1 MKIFIVEKGFEE
13 HELRVLK
20 EIIDGLV
27 SSKEDLREKVE
38 IVELSEFREEQG
50 IMIISQQ
57 VIGELNPERSSGQ
70 LFIMFKGGLES
81 NIVGFA
87 QRMGAV
93 GIFPIDRFY
102 GERMEYGEISR
113 FEKILKSIL
122 RDKLSTRFPEWDF
135 KKRIDWKVK
144 LENSLGNFEQDSEEN
159 AYISLFGDEITHRN
173 VKKTNEIIS
182 AAGPYVKQLMS
193 YRNKANK
200 QLELLQ
206 KMELSDAPDLKK
218 AQMAIERLNDLTSEM
233 KFRKPVCILLTGPTG
248 CGKTL
253 LAKYIANCLFGS
265 LKTFSRISLVNMG
278 DNLLESEL
286 FGSFPGSWT
295 GSSYKV
301 GKMVSM
307 AGGAVFLDEIGEI
320 SPAIQAKL
328 LTYLDDMKVLIEGLS
343 DTSGVRVPVLI
354 IAATN
359 RDVRKEMSLGNF
371 RSDFFQRFAYEIH
384 MPSLSE
390 RKSDFRYILSHLL
403 QVKKKILNLSID
415 EISIAAI
422 EKLEGYE
429 YPGNYRELERV
440 VTAAMMSAKMDGREI
455 VLSRDVQF

>member
-1 MKIFIVEKGFEE
+1 N
-13 HELRVLK
+13 VLK
-20 EIIDGLV
+20 SV
-27 SSKEDLREKVE
+27 
-38 IVELSEFREEQG
+38 
-50 IMIISQQ
+50 
-57 VIGELNPERSSGQ
+57 
-70 LFIMFKGGLES
+70 
-81 NIVGFA
+81 
-87 QRMGAV
+87 
-93 GIFPIDRFY
+93 
-102 GERMEYGEISR
+102 
-113 FEKILKSIL
+113 L

-144 LENSLGNFEQDSEEN
+144 LDDKAFQNDKDSEEA
-159 AYISLFGDEITHRN
+159 AYISLFGDDITHRN
-173 VKKTNEIIS
+173 VKKTNEIITS
-182 AAGPYVKQLMS
+182 VMPYVKELKQF
-193 YRNKANK
+193 RDKASK
-200 QLELLQ
+200 TLET
-206 KMELSDAPDLKK
+206 LKK
-218 AQMAIERLNDLTSEM
+218 KEISNDKNLTGAQLAIGRLNDLTSEM
-233 KFRKPVCILLTGPTG
+233 KFRKPICILLTGPTG

-371 RSDFFQRFAYEIH
+371 RSDFYQRFAYEIH

>member
-1 MKIFIVEKGFEE
+1 MKVFIIEKGFEE

-20 EIIDGLV
+20 EIVGSLV

-38 IVELSEFREEQG
+38 IVQCPEFCEEQG
-50 IMIISQQ
+50 IVIK

-81 NIVGFA
+81 NIVRFA

-113 FEKILKSIL
+113 FENVLKNVL

-144 LENSLGNFEQDSEEN
+144 LDDKAFQNDKDSEEA
-159 AYISLFGDEITHRN
+159 AYISLFGDDITHRN
-173 VKKTNEIIS
+173 VKKTNEIITS
-182 AAGPYVKQLMS
+182 VMPYVKELKKF
-193 YRNKANK
+193 RDKANK
-200 QLELLQ
+200 TLEALEKKEISNDQNLTGAQL
-206 KMELSDAPDLKK
+206 
-218 AQMAIERLNDLTSEM
+218 AIGRLNDLTSEM

-253 LAKYIANCLFGS
+253 LAKYIANSLFGS

-328 LTYLDDMKVLIEGLS
+328 LTYLDDMKVLIEGFS
-343 DTSGVRVPVLI
+343 DPSGVKVPVLI

-403 QVKKKILNLSID
+403 QVKKKLLNLSID

-440 VTAAMMSAKMDGREI
+440 VTVAMMSAKMDGREI

>member
-1 MKIFIVEKGFEE
+1 MKVFIIEKGFEKQ
-13 HELRVLK
+13 ELGVLK
-20 EIIDGLV
+20 KVVASLV
-27 SSKEDLREKVE
+27 SSKEDLRDKVE
-38 IVELSEFREEQG
+38 VVQCSEFPEGQG

-57 VIGELNPERSSGQ
+57 VIGELNPEKSSGQ
-70 LFIMFKGGLES
+70 LFTMFKEGLTNTVVS
-81 NIVGFA
+81 FA
-87 QRMGAV
+87 QRMGSV
-93 GIFPIDRFY
+93 GIFPVDRFF

-113 FEKILKSIL
+113 FENVLKSVL

-135 KKRIDWKVK
+135 KKSIDWKVK
-144 LENSLGNFEQDSEEN
+144 LENGSVDSEVN

-173 VKKTNEIIS
+173 VKKTNEIITS
-182 AAGPYVKQLMS
+182 VRAYVKELKAF
-193 YRNKANK
+193 RNKAK
-200 QLELLQ
+200 KTLEVLE
-206 KMELSDAPDLKK
+206 KKELSVDQDLKG
-218 AQMAIERLNDLTSEM
+218 AQLAIRKLNVLTSEM
-233 KFRKPVCILLTGPTG
+233 TFGKPVCILLTGPTG

-253 LAKYIANCLFGS
+253 LAKYIASSLFGS
-265 LKTFSRISLVNMG
+265 SLENWFSRISLVNMN
-278 DNLLESEL
+278 DDLLESEL
-286 FGSFPGSWT
+286 FGNFPGSWT
-295 GSSYKV
+295 GGSYKV

-307 AGGAVFLDEIGEI
+307 AGGAIFLDEIGEI

-328 LTYLDDMKVLIEGLS
+328 LTYLDDMKVLVEGLS

-403 QVKKKILNLSID
+403 QVKKKAMNLKIN

>member
-1 MKIFIVEKGFEE
+1 MKVFIVEKGFEE

-20 EIIDGLV
+20 EIVGSLV

-38 IVELSEFREEQG
+38 IVQCPEFCEEQG
-50 IMIISQQ
+50 IVIK

-81 NIVGFA
+81 NIVKFA

-113 FEKILKSIL
+113 FENVLKNVL

-144 LENSLGNFEQDSEEN
+144 LDDKAFQNDKDSEEA
-159 AYISLFGDEITHRN
+159 AYISLFGDDITHRN
-173 VKKTNEIIS
+173 VKKTNEIITS
-182 AAGPYVKQLMS
+182 VMPYVKELKKF
-193 YRNKANK
+193 RDKANK
-200 QLELLQ
+200 TLEALEKKEISNDQNLTGAQL
-206 KMELSDAPDLKK
+206 
-218 AQMAIERLNDLTSEM
+218 AIGRLNDLTSEM

-253 LAKYIANCLFGS
+253 LAKYIANSLFGS

-328 LTYLDDMKVLIEGLS
+328 LTYLDDMKVLIEGFS
-343 DTSGVRVPVLI
+343 DPSGVKVPVLI

-403 QVKKKILNLSID
+403 QVKKKLLNLSID

-440 VTAAMMSAKMDGREI
+440 VTVAMMSAKMDGREI

>member
-1 MKIFIVEKGFEE
+1 MKAFIVKKGFEE

-20 EIIDGLV
+20 EIVDSLV

-38 IVELSEFREEQG
+38 IVELPEFREEQG

-57 VIGELNPERSSGQ
+57 VIGELNPERSSGH

-81 NIVGFA
+81 NIVRFA

-102 GERMEYGEISR
+102 GERMEYGEVSR
-113 FEKILKSIL
+113 FENVLKNVL

-144 LENSLGNFEQDSEEN
+144 LDDKAFQNDKDSEEA
-159 AYISLFGDEITHRN
+159 AYISLFGDDITHRN
-173 VKKTNEIIS
+173 VKKTNEIITS
-182 AAGPYVKQLMS
+182 VMPYVKELKKF
-193 YRNKANK
+193 RDKANK
-200 QLELLQ
+200 TLEALEKKEISNDQNLTGAQL
-206 KMELSDAPDLKK
+206 
-218 AQMAIERLNDLTSEM
+218 AIGRLNDLTSEM

-253 LAKYIANCLFGS
+253 LAKYIANSLFGS

-328 LTYLDDMKVLIEGLS
+328 LTYLDDMKVLIEGFS
-343 DTSGVRVPVLI
+343 DPSGVKVPVLI

-403 QVKKKILNLSID
+403 QVKKKLLNLSID

-440 VTAAMMSAKMDGREI
+440 VTVAMMSAKMDGREI

>member
-1 MKIFIVEKGFEE
+1 
-13 HELRVLK
+13 
-20 EIIDGLV
+20 
-27 SSKEDLREKVE
+27 
-38 IVELSEFREEQG
+38 
-50 IMIISQQ
+50 MIISQQ

-70 LFIMFKGGLES
+70 LFIMFIGGLES
-81 NIVGFA
+81 NIVRFA

-113 FEKILKSIL
+113 FENVLKNVL

-144 LENSLGNFEQDSEEN
+144 LDDKAFQNDKDSEEA
-159 AYISLFGDEITHRN
+159 AYISLFGDDITHRN
-173 VKKTNEIIS
+173 VKKTNEIITS
-182 AAGPYVKQLMS
+182 VMPYVKELKKF
-193 YRNKANK
+193 RDKANK
-200 QLELLQ
+200 TLEALEKKEISNDQNLTGAQL
-206 KMELSDAPDLKK
+206 
-218 AQMAIERLNDLTSEM
+218 AIGRLNDLTSEM

-253 LAKYIANCLFGS
+253 LAKYISNSLFGS

-328 LTYLDDMKVLIEGLS
+328 LTYLDDMKVLIEGFS
-343 DTSGVRVPVLI
+343 DPSGVKVPVLI

-403 QVKKKILNLSID
+403 QVKKKLLNLSID

-440 VTAAMMSAKMDGREI
+440 VTVAMMSAKMDGREI

>member
-1 MKIFIVEKGFEE
+1 MKVFIVEKGFED

-20 EIIDGLV
+20 EIVDSLV

-38 IVELSEFREEQG
+38 IVELPEFREEQG

-81 NIVGFA
+81 NIVRFA
-87 QRMGAV
+87 QRMGVV
-93 GIFPIDRFY
+93 GIFPIDRFF

-113 FEKILKSIL
+113 FENVLKNVL
-122 RDKLSTRFPEWDF
+122 RDRLSTRFPEWNF

-144 LENSLGNFEQDSEEN
+144 LENSFEDSEEN

-173 VKKTNEIIS
+173 VKKTNEIITS
-182 AAGPYVKQLMS
+182 VRAYAKELKIF
-193 YRNKANK
+193 RNKAKKTLEALEK
-200 QLELLQ
+200 Q
-206 KMELSDAPDLKK
+206 ELSEDPKLEGARI
-218 AQMAIERLNDLTSEM
+218 AIRKLNDLTSEM

-253 LAKYIANCLFGS
+253 LAKYISNSLFGS
-265 LKTFSRISLVNMG
+265 LETFSRISLVNMG

-286 FGSFPGSWT
+286 FGNFPGSWT

-371 RSDFFQRFAYEIH
+371 RSDFYQRFAYEIH

>member
-1 MKIFIVEKGFEE
+1 MRVFIVERGFEKQ
-13 HELRVLK
+13 ELGVLK
-20 EIIDGLV
+20 KVVDSLV
-27 SSKEDLREKVE
+27 SSKQDLREKVE
-38 IVELSEFREEQG
+38 VIQCSEFPEGQG
-50 IMIISQQ
+50 ILIISQQ
-57 VIGELNPERSSGQ
+57 VIGELNPHKSSGQ
-70 LFIMFKGGLES
+70 LFIMFKEGLRS
-81 NIVGFA
+81 TIVSFA

-93 GIFPIDRFY
+93 GIFPVDRFY

-113 FEKILKSIL
+113 FENVLKSVL

-135 KKRIDWKVK
+135 KKSIDWKVK
-144 LENSLGNFEQDSEEN
+144 IENGSVDSEEN

-173 VKKTNEIIS
+173 VKKTNEIITS
-182 AAGPYVKQLMS
+182 VMPYVQELKKF
-193 YRNKANK
+193 RVKAKNA
-200 QLELLQ
+200 LEELE
-206 KMELSDAPDLKK
+206 KKELSKDPELKEAK
-218 AQMAIERLNDLTSEM
+218 RAIRKLNDLTTERN
-233 KFRKPVCILLTGPTG
+233 FRKPVCILLTGPTG

-253 LAKYIANCLFGS
+253 LAKYIADSLFGS
-265 LKTFSRISLVNMG
+265 LEIFSRISLVNMS
-278 DNLLESEL
+278 DTLLESEL
-286 FGSFPGSWT
+286 FGNFPGSWT

-328 LTYLDDMKVLIEGLS
+328 LTYLDDMRVLIEGFS
-343 DTSGVRVPVLI
+343 DASGVKVPVLI

-371 RSDFFQRFAYEIH
+371 RSDFYQRFAYEIH

-403 QVKKKILNLSID
+403 QVKKKTMNLKIH
-415 EISIAAI
+415 EISIAAV

-455 VLSRDVQF
+455 VLARDVQF

>member
-1 MKIFIVEKGFEE
+1 MKVFIVKKGFEE

-20 EIIDGLV
+20 EIVDSLV

-38 IVELSEFREEQG
+38 IVELPEFREEQG

-57 VIGELNPERSSGQ
+57 VIGELNPERSSGN

-81 NIVGFA
+81 NIVRFA

-102 GERMEYGEISR
+102 GERMEYGEVSR
-113 FEKILKSIL
+113 FENVLKNVL

-144 LENSLGNFEQDSEEN
+144 LDDKAFQNDKDSEEA
-159 AYISLFGDEITHRN
+159 AYISLFGDDITHRN
-173 VKKTNEIIS
+173 VKKTNEIITS
-182 AAGPYVKQLMS
+182 VMPYVKELKKFR
-193 YRNKANK
+193 YKANK
-200 QLELLQ
+200 TLEALEKKEISNDQNLTGAQL
-206 KMELSDAPDLKK
+206 
-218 AQMAIERLNDLTSEM
+218 AIGRLNDLTSEM
-233 KFRKPVCILLTGPTG
+233 KFRKPICILLTGPTG

-371 RSDFFQRFAYEIH
+371 RSDFYQRFAYEIH

>member
-1 MKIFIVEKGFEE
+1 MKVFIIEKGFEE

-20 EIIDGLV
+20 EIVGSLV

-38 IVELSEFREEQG
+38 IVQCPEFCEEQG
-50 IMIISQQ
+50 IVIK

-81 NIVGFA
+81 NIVKFA

-113 FEKILKSIL
+113 FENVLKNVL

-144 LENSLGNFEQDSEEN
+144 LDDKAFQNDKDSEEA
-159 AYISLFGDEITHRN
+159 AYISLFGDDITHRN
-173 VKKTNEIIS
+173 VKKTNEIITS
-182 AAGPYVKQLMS
+182 VMPYVKELKKF
-193 YRNKANK
+193 RDKANK
-200 QLELLQ
+200 TLEALEKKEISNDQNLTGAQL
-206 KMELSDAPDLKK
+206 
-218 AQMAIERLNDLTSEM
+218 AIGRLNDLTSEM

-253 LAKYIANCLFGS
+253 LAKYIANSLFGS

-328 LTYLDDMKVLIEGLS
+328 LTYLDDMKVLIEGFS
-343 DTSGVRVPVLI
+343 DPSGVKVPVLI

-403 QVKKKILNLSID
+403 QVKKKLLNLSID

-440 VTAAMMSAKMDGREI
+440 VTVAMMSAKMDGREI

>member
-1 MKIFIVEKGFEE
+1 MKVFIVKKGFEE

-38 IVELSEFREEQG
+38 IVELPEFREEQG

-57 VIGELNPERSSGQ
+57 VIGELNPERSSGN

-81 NIVGFA
+81 NIVRFA

-113 FEKILKSIL
+113 FENVLKNVL

-144 LENSLGNFEQDSEEN
+144 LDDKAFQNDKDSEEA
-159 AYISLFGDEITHRN
+159 AYISLFGDDITHRN
-173 VKKTNEIIS
+173 VKKTNEIITS
-182 AAGPYVKQLMS
+182 VMPYVKELKKF
-193 YRNKANK
+193 RDKANK
-200 QLELLQ
+200 TLEALEKKEISNDQNLTGAQL
-206 KMELSDAPDLKK
+206 
-218 AQMAIERLNDLTSEM
+218 AIGRLNDLTSEM
-233 KFRKPVCILLTGPTG
+233 KFRKPICILLTGPTG

-253 LAKYIANCLFGS
+253 LAKYIANSLFGS

-371 RSDFFQRFAYEIH
+371 RSDFYQRFAYEIH

>member
-1 MKIFIVEKGFEE
+1 MKVFIVEKGFED

-20 EIIDGLV
+20 EIVDSLV

-38 IVELSEFREEQG
+38 IVELPEFREEQG

-57 VIGELNPERSSGQ
+57 VIGELNPERSSGH

-81 NIVGFA
+81 NIVRFA

-102 GERMEYGEISR
+102 GERMEYGEVSR
-113 FEKILKSIL
+113 FENVLKNVL

-144 LENSLGNFEQDSEEN
+144 LDDKAFQNDKDSEEA
-159 AYISLFGDEITHRN
+159 AYISLFGDDITHRN
-173 VKKTNEIIS
+173 VKKTNEIITS
-182 AAGPYVKQLMS
+182 VMPYVKELKKF
-193 YRNKANK
+193 RDKANK
-200 QLELLQ
+200 TLEALEKKEISNDQNLTGAQL
-206 KMELSDAPDLKK
+206 
-218 AQMAIERLNDLTSEM
+218 AIGRLNDLTSEM

-253 LAKYIANCLFGS
+253 LAKYIANSLFGS

-328 LTYLDDMKVLIEGLS
+328 LTYLDDMKVLIEGFS
-343 DTSGVRVPVLI
+343 DPSGVKVPVLI

-403 QVKKKILNLSID
+403 QVKKKLLNLSID

-440 VTAAMMSAKMDGREI
+440 VTVAMMSAKMDGREI

>member
-1 MKIFIVEKGFEE
+1 MKVFIIEKGFEE

-20 EIIDGLV
+20 EIVGSLV

-38 IVELSEFREEQG
+38 IVQCPEFCEEQG
-50 IMIISQQ
+50 ITIISQQ
-57 VIGELNPERSSGQ
+57 ITRKPSHKKFSGQ

-81 NIVGFA
+81 NIVKFA

-113 FEKILKSIL
+113 FENVLKNVL

-144 LENSLGNFEQDSEEN
+144 LDDKAFQNDKDSEEA
-159 AYISLFGDEITHRN
+159 AYISLFGDDITHRN
-173 VKKTNEIIS
+173 VKKTNEIITS
-182 AAGPYVKQLMS
+182 VMPYVKELKKF
-193 YRNKANK
+193 RDKANK
-200 QLELLQ
+200 TLEALEKKEISNDQNLTGAQL
-206 KMELSDAPDLKK
+206 
-218 AQMAIERLNDLTSEM
+218 AIGRLNDLTSEM

-253 LAKYIANCLFGS
+253 LAKYIANSLFGS
-265 LKTFSRISLVNMG
+265 LDTFSRISLVNMG

-328 LTYLDDMKVLIEGLS
+328 LTYLDDMKVLIEGFS
-343 DTSGVRVPVLI
+343 DPSGVKVPVLI

-403 QVKKKILNLSID
+403 QVKKKLLNLSID

-440 VTAAMMSAKMDGREI
+440 VTVAMMSAKMDGREI

>member
-1 MKIFIVEKGFEE
+1 MKVFIIEKGFEE

-20 EIIDGLV
+20 EIVGSLV

-38 IVELSEFREEQG
+38 IVQCPEFCEEQG
-50 IMIISQQ
+50 IVIK

-81 NIVGFA
+81 NIVKFA

-113 FEKILKSIL
+113 FENVLKNVL

-144 LENSLGNFEQDSEEN
+144 LDDKAFQNDKDSEEA
-159 AYISLFGDEITHRN
+159 AYISLFGDDITHRN
-173 VKKTNEIIS
+173 VKKTNEIITS
-182 AAGPYVKQLMS
+182 VMPYVKELKQF
-193 YRNKANK
+193 RDKASK
-200 QLELLQ
+200 TLET
-206 KMELSDAPDLKK
+206 LKK
-218 AQMAIERLNDLTSEM
+218 KEISNDKNLTGAQLAIGRLNDLTSEM

-253 LAKYIANCLFGS
+253 LAKYIANSLFGS

-328 LTYLDDMKVLIEGLS
+328 LTYLDDMKVLIEGFS
-343 DTSGVRVPVLI
+343 DPSGVKVPVLI

-403 QVKKKILNLSID
+403 QVKKKLLNLSID

-440 VTAAMMSAKMDGREI
+440 VTVAMMSAKMDGREI

>member
-1 MKIFIVEKGFEE
+1 MKVFIIEKGFEE

-20 EIIDGLV
+20 EIVGSLV

-38 IVELSEFREEQG
+38 IVQCPEFCEEQG
-50 IMIISQQ
+50 IVIK
-57 VIGELNPERSSGQ
+57 VIGELNPERSSGH

-81 NIVGFA
+81 NIVKFA

-113 FEKILKSIL
+113 FENVLKNVL

-144 LENSLGNFEQDSEEN
+144 LDDKAFQNDKDSEEA
-159 AYISLFGDEITHRN
+159 AYISLFGDDITHRN
-173 VKKTNEIIS
+173 VKKTNEIITS
-182 AAGPYVKQLMS
+182 VMPYVKELKKF
-193 YRNKANK
+193 RDKANK
-200 QLELLQ
+200 TLEALEKKEISNDQNLTGAQL
-206 KMELSDAPDLKK
+206 
-218 AQMAIERLNDLTSEM
+218 AIGRLNDLTSEM

-253 LAKYIANCLFGS
+253 LAKYIANSLFGS

-328 LTYLDDMKVLIEGLS
+328 LTYLDDMKVLIEGFS
-343 DTSGVRVPVLI
+343 DPSGVKVPVLI

-403 QVKKKILNLSID
+403 QVKKKLLNLSID

-440 VTAAMMSAKMDGREI
+440 VTVAMMSAKMDGREI

>member
-1 MKIFIVEKGFEE
+1 MV
-13 HELRVLK
+13 
-20 EIIDGLV
+20 
-27 SSKEDLREKVE
+27 
-38 IVELSEFREEQG
+38 
-50 IMIISQQ
+50 
-57 VIGELNPERSSGQ
+57 
-70 LFIMFKGGLES
+70 KGGLES

-144 LENSLGNFEQDSEEN
+144 LENSLGNSEQDSEEN

-206 KMELSDAPDLKK
+206 KMELSDDPDLKK

-307 AGGAVFLDEIGEI
+307 AGGAIFLDEIGEI

-343 DTSGVRVPVLI
+343 DTSGVKVPVLI

-359 RDVRKEMSLGNF
+359 RDVRKEMNLGNF
-371 RSDFFQRFAYEIH
+371 RSDFYQRFAYEIH
-384 MPSLSE
+384 IPSLSE

-403 QVKKKILNLSID
+403 QVKKKIFNLSID

>member
-1 MKIFIVEKGFEE
+1 MKVFIIEKGFEE

-20 EIIDGLV
+20 EIVGSLV

-38 IVELSEFREEQG
+38 IVQCPEFCEEQG
-50 IMIISQQ
+50 IVIK

-81 NIVGFA
+81 NIVKFA

-113 FEKILKSIL
+113 FENVLKNVL

-144 LENSLGNFEQDSEEN
+144 LDDKAFQNDKDSEEA
-159 AYISLFGDEITHRN
+159 AYISLFGDDITHRN
-173 VKKTNEIIS
+173 VKKTNEIITS
-182 AAGPYVKQLMS
+182 VMPYVKELKKF
-193 YRNKANK
+193 RDKANK
-200 QLELLQ
+200 TLEALEKKEISNDQNLTGAQL
-206 KMELSDAPDLKK
+206 
-218 AQMAIERLNDLTSEM
+218 AIGRLNDLTSEM

-253 LAKYIANCLFGS
+253 LAKYIANSLFGS

-328 LTYLDDMKVLIEGLS
+328 LTYLDDMKVLIEGFS
-343 DTSGVRVPVLI
+343 DPLGVKVPVLI

-403 QVKKKILNLSID
+403 QVKKKLLNLSID